1 MAATKPIAA
10 QQALQLRK
18 AGVAYAKI
26 AEQLG
31 VTEARAYDLVTA
43 ALRAR
48 EEAPETRARLDLERL
63 DAMLLGLWKRIGQGD
78 PKAVE
83 QGLEV
88 MRMRGDV
95 LADRAA
101 AGDGTGVGDYLEAV
115 KAAARENKQN
125 HATRL
130 HAVESP

>member
-1 MAATKPIAA
+1 MPKNAVA

-31 VTEARAYDLVTA
+31 VSEAETYDLVTA
-43 ALRAR
+43 ALQAR
-48 EEAPETRARLDLERL
+48 EEAPETRVRLDLERL
-63 DAMLLGLWKRIGQGD
+63 DSMLLGLWKRIGQGD

-88 MRMRGDV
+88 MRLRADM
-95 LADRAA
+95 LAGRAA
-101 AGDGTGVGDYLEAV
+101 PGDGGEVGDYLESV
-115 KAAARENKQN
+115 KAAARENKQS
-125 HATRL
+125 AGTRL
-130 HAVESP
+130 RAVES